1 MSPAFC
7 LADDDDCSIS
17 EEVSVHV
24 LKLSVPL
31 SVTVK

>member
-7 LADDDDCSIS
+7 LADDDCSIS